1 MGDKVPAIHSYK
13 ALVSDLETIKRSVRQ
28 DLLHAMSPIIIAA
41 YWKMGRRIARDALA
55 QKEKKSVLF
64 ARIARDLDMEP
75 SLLSR
80 MVKLYRLWPE
90 GVPTNELPYLTWS
103 HYKLLLSVRA
113 EDERS
118 FYAHRAAKERWKVS
132 ELKQRIK
139 QDYFAMIE
147 QSSADERGHPA
158 AQDARPL
165 TRNPERL
172 HLYGAMIEKVVDG
185 DTLILFID
193 LGFDVWRSQRVR
205 LRGIDAPE
213 RTCSEGA
220 RAKAFVEEKM
230 RGNRRVVVQT
240 FRIDIYGRYVGD
252 VFYLLGEKDKE
263 RIARE
268 GNFLNQEIIDAG
280 HARLIE

>member
-1 MGDKVPAIHSYK
+1 MDKHISATDVYK
-13 ALVSDLETIKRSVRQ
+13 ALVSDLETIKGSLRQ
-28 DLLHAMSPIIIAA
+28 DLLRAMSPIIIEA
-41 YWKMGRRIARDALA
+41 YWKMGKRIALDALVHE
-55 QKEKKSVLF
+55 EKKSVLF

-80 MVKLYRLWPE
+80 MVKLYRLWPK
-90 GVPTNELPYLTWS
+90 GAPTKEFPYLTWS
-103 HYKLLLSVRA
+103 HYKLLMSVRA
-113 EDERS
+113 EEERA
-118 FYAHRAAKERWKVS
+118 FYARTAAADHWKVS
-132 ELKQRIK
+132 QLKERISH
-139 QDYFAMIE
+139 DYFALNQQMR
-147 QSSADERGHPA
+147 SDGDDYRGAMSRLERN
-158 AQDARPL
+158 
-165 TRNPERL
+165 TVRL
-172 HLYGAMIEKVVDG
+172 HLYSAMLEKVVDG

-213 RTCSEGA
+213 RNTPAGE
-220 RAKAFVEEKM
+220 RAKVFVEEKM

-268 GNFLNQEIIDAG
+268 GNFLNQEIVDG
-280 HARLIE
+280 GFARLIG